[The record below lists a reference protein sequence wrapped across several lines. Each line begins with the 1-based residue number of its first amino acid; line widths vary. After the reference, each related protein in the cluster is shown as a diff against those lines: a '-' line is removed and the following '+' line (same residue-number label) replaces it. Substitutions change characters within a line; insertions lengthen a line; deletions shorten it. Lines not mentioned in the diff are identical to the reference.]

1 MLLLIDD
8 ILGLLSPHIC
18 KECGSIGATY
28 CRRCIFNT
36 IKRNDHICLY
46 CRQPAE
52 HNNLCDSCCKKYHL
66 FDDVIAIRPRKG
78 SLKSLVGDY
87 KYNSEL
93 ASCRPIAELLAAKI
107 AGLNQHDEIEI
118 VPIPTISAHVRQ
130 RGFDHTC
137 MVAKQLA
144 KLANLR
150 VNNKILIRADNSSQH
165 TLSGKERRTR
175 ITKSLVLNEK
185 YRRVIG
191 NDDEMTSL
199 PIPRTVIVLDDI
211 WTTGATMETAAKL
224 LLSIGVQKI
233 IGLVVLYQP
242 K

>member
-1 MLLLIDD
+1 M
-8 ILGLLSPHIC
+8 
-18 KECGSIGATY
+18 
-28 CRRCIFNT
+28 
-36 IKRNDHICLY
+36 
-46 CRQPAE
+46 
-52 HNNLCDSCCKKYHL
+52 
-66 FDDVIAIRPRKG
+66 
-78 SLKSLVGDY
+78 GDY

-118 VPIPTISAHVRQ
+118 VPIPTIPAHVRQ

-144 KLANLR
+144 KLSNLR
-150 VNNKILIRADNSSQH
+150 ENNKILARADNSSQH
-165 TLSGKERRTR
+165 TLSGKERRTH
-175 ITKSLVLNEK
+175 ITKSLLLSEK
-185 YRRVIG
+185 YRRVIESNG
-191 NDDEMTSL
+191 KMASP
-199 PIPRTVIVLDDI
+199 PIPHTALVLDDI

-224 LLSIGVQKI
+224 LRSIGVQKI